1 MGRCAG
7 VLMGSA
13 MTVEANKT
21 RPTTD
26 GAISLG
32 KWVLTIHHLILFTM
46 IYISVAFLGLGKKL
60 IILSHRRKKDA
71 VFLLYR

>member
-26 GAISLG
+26 GAICLG

-46 IYISVAFLGLGKKL
+46 IYSVAFLVLAQKL
-60 IILSHRRKKDA
+60 IILSDRRKKNV
-71 VFLLYR
+71 VFLLYG

>member
-26 GAISLG
+26 GAICLG
-32 KWVLTIHHLILFTM
+32 KWVSTIHHLILFTM
-46 IYISVAFLGLGKKL
+46 IYSVAFLVLGQKL
-60 IILSHRRKKDA
+60 IILSHCRKKDA
-71 VFLLYR
+71 VFLVYG